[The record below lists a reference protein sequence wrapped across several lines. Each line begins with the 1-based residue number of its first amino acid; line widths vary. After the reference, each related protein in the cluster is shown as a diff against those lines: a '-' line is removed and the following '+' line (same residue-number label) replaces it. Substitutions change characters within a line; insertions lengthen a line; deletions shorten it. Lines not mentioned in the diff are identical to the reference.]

1 MTAARLGFVGLG
13 YITVNAHL
21 PPLAVL
27 ADRGRVTLQAFCDVD
42 GETAASQARTFGA
55 NAVYTDHREMF
66 EREDLDGVYICI
78 PPTLHSDAELI
89 AAEKGIPVM
98 VEKPQTL
105 DIAEAV
111 RFSEAIRKSG
121 VPSQVGFMSR
131 YYASAAFMRERV
143 LERTPRHALVQLLY
157 SGGHIRYW
165 TSRFELCGGSFVENT
180 IHMVDLLRFFLGDIT
195 EVSAFYFY
203 RKPGEGP
210 DPINLPHVYD
220 VNYRFESGVVASV
233 TTSRVLTNVNA
244 SRREVLVVCDDS
256 LMEWSGEKVVE
267 NGETV
272 FESPGVDNPFA
283 SQARE
288 FVHAIRSGDA
298 SGLRNGYP
306 QALNSLAAVLGANA
320 SAAEGGALIRLDDFV
335 AGADGRR
342 DRIPSDTVAA
352 TDGSGHGGGVDG

>member
-1 MTAARLGFVGLG
+1 MTAARLGLVGLG
-13 YITVNAHL
+13 HITVNAHL
-21 PPLAVL
+21 PPLAGL
-27 ADRGRVTLQAFCDVD
+27 ADKGLVTLQAFCDVD
-42 GETAASQARTFGA
+42 GETAARHARTFGA

-66 EREDLDGVYICI
+66 EKENLDGVYICI
-78 PPTLHSDAELI
+78 PPTLHTDAELI
-89 AAEKGIPVM
+89 AAERGIPLM

-105 DIAEAV
+105 DIAQAV
-111 RFSEAIRKSG
+111 RFSEAVRKSG

-131 YYASAAFMRERV
+131 YYTTAAFMRDRIS
-143 LERTPRHALVQLLY
+143 ERTPRHALVQLLY
-157 SGGHIRYW
+157 SGRHIRYW

-210 DPINLPHVYD
+210 EPINLPHVYD

-256 LMEWSGEKVVE
+256 LMEWSAEKVVE

-272 FESPGVDNPFA
+272 FESPVADNAFA

-288 FVHAIRSGDA
+288 FVNAIRSGDA

-320 SAAEGGALIRLDDFV
+320 SASRGGTLIRLDEFV
-335 AGADGRR
+335 AGDGDRR
-342 DRIPSDTVAA
+342 DRMPAET
-352 TDGSGHGGGVDG
+352 GGEPGAV

>member
-1 MTAARLGFVGLG
+1 MTAVRLGFVGLG

-21 PPLAVL
+21 PPLAEL
-27 ADRGRVTLQAFCDVD
+27 AGKGLVTLQAFCDVD
-42 GETAASQARTFGA
+42 GEAAASHARTFGA

-66 EREDLDGVYICI
+66 EKENLDGVYICI
-78 PPTLHSDAELI
+78 PPTLHTDAELI

-105 DIAEAV
+105 DIAQAV

-131 YYASAAFMRERV
+131 YYTTAEYMRDRIS
-143 LERTPRHALVQLLY
+143 ERTPRHALVQLLY

-195 EVSAFYFY
+195 EVSAFYHY
-203 RKPGEGP
+203 RKPGEGT

-220 VNYRFESGVVASV
+220 VNYRFEGGVVASV

-244 SRREVLVVCDDS
+244 SRREVVVVCDDS
-256 LMEWSGEKVVE
+256 LMEWSTERVVE

-272 FESPGVDNPFA
+272 FRSPGVDNAFA
-283 SQARE
+283 IQARE
-288 FVHAIRSGDA
+288 FVYAIRSGDV

-306 QALNSLAAVLGANA
+306 EALNSLAAVLGANA
-320 SAAEGGALIRLDDFV
+320 SASAGGALIRLDDFV
-335 AGADGRR
+335 SGDVSRR
-342 DRIPSDTVAA
+342 DRNPADAGTE
-352 TDGSGHGGGVDG
+352 HGAL

>member
-13 YITVNAHL
+13 HITVNAHL
-21 PPLAVL
+21 PPLAAL
-27 ADRGRVTLQAFCDVD
+27 AEKGDVTLQAFCDVD
-42 GETAASQARTFGA
+42 GETAAGRARTFGA

-66 EREDLDGVYICI
+66 DKEDLDGVYICI
-78 PPTLHSDAELI
+78 PPTLHTDAELI

-105 DIAEAV
+105 DVAQAV
-111 RFSEAIRKSG
+111 RFSEAIRKAG

-131 YYASAAFMRERV
+131 YYATAEFMRDRV
-143 LERTPRHALVQLLY
+143 SERTPRHALVQLLY

-180 IHMVDLLRFFLGDIT
+180 IHMVDLLRFFLGDIA
-195 EVSAFYFY
+195 EVSAFYHY

-210 DPINLPHVYD
+210 HPINLPHVYD
-220 VNYRFESGVVASV
+220 VNYRFENGVVASV

-256 LMEWSGEKVVE
+256 LLEWSAETVIE
-267 NGETV
+267 NGEAV
-272 FESPGVDNPFA
+272 FESPGADNAFA
-283 SQARE
+283 RQARE
-288 FVHAIRSGDA
+288 FVNAIRSGDA
-298 SGLRNGYP
+298 SELRNGYP

-320 SAAEGGALIRLDDFV
+320 SASEGGALIRLEEFV
-335 AGADGRR
+335 RGTAGGRDRTRADAGAKPD
-342 DRIPSDTVAA
+342 AF
-352 TDGSGHGGGVDG
+352 

>member
-1 MTAARLGFVGLG
+1 MEAARLGFIGLG

-21 PPLAVL
+21 PPLAEL
-27 ADRGRVTLQAFCDVD
+27 ADEGLVVFQAFCDAD
-42 GETAASQARTFGA
+42 EETAAGQARAFGA
-55 NAVYTDHREMF
+55 NAVYSDHREMF
-66 EREDLDGVYICI
+66 EKEELDGVYICI
-78 PPTLHSDAELI
+78 PPTLHTDAELI

-105 DIAEAV
+105 DIAQAV

-131 YYASAAFMRERV
+131 YYATAAFIRDRIS
-143 LERTPRHALVQLLY
+143 ERTPRHALVQLLY
-157 SGGHIRYW
+157 SGAHIRYW

-180 IHMVDLLRFFLGDIT
+180 IHMVDLLRFFLGDVT
-195 EVSAFYFY
+195 EVSAFYHY

-210 DPINLPHVYD
+210 EPINLPHVYD

-256 LMEWSGEKVVE
+256 LLEWSAERVVE
-267 NGETV
+267 NGETI
-272 FESPGVDNPFA
+272 FELPDRDNPFA
-283 SQARE
+283 GQARA
-288 FVHAIRSGDA
+288 FVDAIRSGDA
-298 SGLRNGYP
+298 SGLRNGYG

-320 SAAEGGALIRLDDFV
+320 SASAGGALIRLDDFV
-335 AGADGRR
+335 SGAAAGPGGQPADTGAQGEA
-342 DRIPSDTVAA
+342 S
-352 TDGSGHGGGVDG
+352 

>member
-1 MTAARLGFVGLG
+1 MNAARLGFVGLG

-27 ADRGRVTLQAFCDVD
+27 AEKGHVTLQAFCDAD
-42 GETAASQARTFGA
+42 GGTAASQARTFGA

-66 EREDLDGVYICI
+66 DKEDLDGVYICI
-78 PPTLHSDAELI
+78 PPTLHTDAELI
-89 AAEKGIPVM
+89 AAEKRIPVM

-105 DIAEAV
+105 DIAQAV
-111 RFSEAIRKSG
+111 RFSEAISKSG

-131 YYASAAFMRERV
+131 YYTTAEFLRDRV
-143 LERTPRHALVQLLY
+143 SERTPRHALVQLLY

-195 EVSAFYFY
+195 EVSAFYHY

-233 TTSRVLTNVNA
+233 TTSRVLTNVNS

-256 LMEWSGEKVVE
+256 LMEWSAERVVE

-272 FESPGVDNPFA
+272 FEPTCADNPFA
-283 SQARE
+283 IQARE
-288 FVHAIRSGDA
+288 FVKAIRSGDA

-320 SAAEGGALIRLDDFV
+320 SASEGGALIRLDDFV
-335 AGADGRR
+335 SGTVGARDRVHANAGA
-342 DRIPSDTVAA
+342 A
-352 TDGSGHGGGVDG
+352 TGAS

>member
-13 YITVNAHL
+13 HITVNAHL
-21 PPLAVL
+21 PPLAGL
-27 ADRGRVTLQAFCDVD
+27 AEEGLVTLQAFCDVD
-42 GETAASQARTFGA
+42 AETAAGQARAFGA

-66 EREDLDGVYICI
+66 EKEELDGVYICI
-78 PPTLHSDAELI
+78 PPTLHTDAELI
-89 AAEKGIPVM
+89 AAGKGIPVM

-105 DIAEAV
+105 DMAQAV

-121 VPSQVGFMSR
+121 APSQVGFMSR
-131 YYASAAFMRERV
+131 YYATAAFMRDRV
-143 LERTPRHALVQLLY
+143 SERTPRHALVQLLY

-180 IHMVDLLRFFLGDIT
+180 IHMVDLLRFFLGDVS
-195 EVSAFYFY
+195 EVSAFYHY

-220 VNYRFESGVVASV
+220 VNYRFQSGVVASV

-244 SRREVLVVCDDS
+244 SRREALVVCDDS
-256 LMEWSGEKVVE
+256 LLEWSAERVIE

-272 FESPGVDNPFA
+272 FESSGEENAFA

-288 FVHAIRSGDA
+288 FVNAIRSGDA

-320 SAAEGGALIRLDDFV
+320 SAAKGGALVRMDDFLSGA
-335 AGADGRR
+335 AG
-342 DRIPSDTVAA
+342 
-352 TDGSGHGGGVDG
+352 